1 MVSDGID
8 ALSHQIHPG
17 CHGFASLGDV
27 LHNHALIGS
36 AGEESTGG
44 RLIPWT
50 EAARDKYLAF
60 D

>member
-1 MVSDGID
+1 MNSVGIH
-8 ALSHQIHPG
+8 ALLHQYHPG
-17 CHGFASLGDV
+17 CQGHASLDDG

-36 AGEESTGG
+36 AGEVPTGG